1 MSVESEDALGPF
13 KRIIRKPL
21 VKILILGLVIRII
34 LMPLLTYGYDFTHW
48 ALTMQHIQ
56 AGHGLYGVDG
66 FWYTPVWGYV
76 LGGMSAFLNLIG
88 MAGYGQLFDAAL
100 PIENLEWFAY
110 TATLTTLPFNF
121 VVKIPLIITD
131 VIIGYLIYRMIKERT
146 GDEKKATYGFALWFL
161 CPLVI
166 YTSAVHGMFDN
177 ISVLFMVLS
186 VYALYKGHDFLAGAS
201 LAVAVLTKMF
211 PAYILF
217 VLIAYLAMKHKGDVR
232 AFVERLSLAAAG
244 LLLMTLVIYI
254 PQILDGTVIESLRF
268 LTGRVGEATAAP
280 DAGAGV
286 WDALTAFGLKF
297 VLWIQPLI
305 FLLAAVVAYFMYKKG
320 DGGKD
325 ETFFACLMVTTAI
338 IFLWPPAPQYLLV
351 TLPFL
356 IFFIAVFDKRF
367 ILPFLVITTAALLNN
382 LVTHNFSVLMSL
394 AAYTDLLD
402 IGYVVSLVAW
412 MQEPLMLG
420 LSRQYVMMILTASA
434 ELIGILMVV
443 LFWLRYNKEGRTYE

>member
-1 MSVESEDALGPF
+1 M
-13 KRIIRKPL
+13 
-21 VKILILGLVIRII
+21 ILIIGLVIRII

-48 ALTMQHIQ
+48 ALSIQHIQ
-56 AGHGLYGVDG
+56 AGHGLYAIDG

-76 LGGMSAFLNLIG
+76 LGGMSVFLNTIG
-88 MAGYGQLFDAAL
+88 MVDYGQLFDAAL

-110 TATLTTLPFNF
+110 TATLTTLSFNF
-121 VVKIPLIITD
+121 VVKIPLVITD

-186 VYALYKGHDFLAGAS
+186 VYALYKGHDFFAGAS

-217 VLIAYLAMKHKGDVR
+217 VLIAYLAMKHKGDVKT
-232 AFVERLSLAAAG
+232 FIKRLSLAAAG
-244 LLLMTLVIYI
+244 LCLMALVIYI
-254 PQILDGTVIESLRF
+254 PQILDGTITESLRF
-268 LTGRVGEATAAP
+268 LTGRVDAATSSSEAA
-280 DAGAGV
+280 AGV
-286 WDALTAFGLKF
+286 WDSLVSFGFKF
-297 VLWIQPLI
+297 VLWVQPLI

-320 DGGKD
+320 DGNGD
-325 ETFFACLMVTTAI
+325 ERFFACLMVTTAI
-338 IFLWPPAPQYLLV
+338 IFLWPPAPQYLLI

-356 IFFIAVFDKRF
+356 ICFIAMFDKRF
-367 ILPFLVITTAALLNN
+367 ILPFIVITTAALFNN

-394 AAYTDLLD
+394 AAYTDLMDLGN
-402 IGYVVSLVAW
+402 IVSLVAW
-412 MQEPLMLG
+412 MQEPLLLG
-420 LSRQYVMMILTASA
+420 LSKQYVMMILTASA

-443 LFWLRYNKEGRTYE
+443 LFWIRYNKEGRSYE